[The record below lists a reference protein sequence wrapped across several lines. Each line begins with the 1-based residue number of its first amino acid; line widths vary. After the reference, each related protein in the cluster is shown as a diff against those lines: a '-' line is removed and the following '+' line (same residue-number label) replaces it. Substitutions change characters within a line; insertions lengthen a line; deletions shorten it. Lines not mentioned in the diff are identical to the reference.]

1 MDANDINRRAD
12 SNPLAEILEP
22 IRRRVLMERMAEHE
36 RDGCVVIDYTAE
48 FEPQPDA

>member
-1 MDANDINRRAD
+1 MDANDINRRED

-22 IRRRVLMERMAEHE
+22 IRRRVLMERMAQQE

-48 FEPQPDA
+48 IDQPGA